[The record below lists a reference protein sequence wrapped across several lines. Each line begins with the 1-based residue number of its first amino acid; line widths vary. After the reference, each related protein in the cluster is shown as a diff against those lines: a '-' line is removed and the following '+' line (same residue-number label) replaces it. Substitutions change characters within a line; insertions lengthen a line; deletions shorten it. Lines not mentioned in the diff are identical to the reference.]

1 MKLSCFLI
9 YQKPSL
15 HYFYYNFLLKLKP
28 LDTFGSP
35 LGIVGLFGG
44 KMGYLKALGGLECE
58 IYRSVA

>member
-1 MKLSCFLI
+1 MPI
-9 YQKPSL
+9 Q
-15 HYFYYNFLLKLKP
+15 NFKILQVKP